1 MIEIFDVLT
10 SDIHKVEID
19 PAGLPVTAYISD
31 TDPDNQWQNLV
42 DLTASAPA
50 GKYEV
55 TISMVWNYDSNKRSG
70 LFKWT
75 IDGGTTW
82 LETSEEPKD
91 KTDDRP
97 FSVSFPVDHSGGERN
112 IKVEASRESNS
123 YDMTMYYCAVI
134 YKRIG

>member
-1 MIEIFDVLT
+1 MTTE
-10 SDIHKVEID
+10 S
-19 PAGLPVTAYISD
+19 
-31 TDPDNQWQNLV
+31 PDWQNLI
-42 DLTASAPA
+42 DLTASAPI

-55 TISMVWNYDSNKRSG
+55 TISMVWNYDSNRHSG
-70 LFKWT
+70 QFRWT
-75 IDGGTTW
+75 VDGGTTW

-97 FSVSFPVDHSGGERN
+97 FSVTFPVDHLGGERN
-112 IKVEASRESNS
+112 IKVEATRENDS